1 MGEVLATGKL
11 GIIFGLPDLLRTS
24 VLAGRLTIEM
34 DCWLPS
40 KPSNYF
46 DVFDIF
52 KHLLFSF
59 EENSLEQRPSGVSQL
74 LPGVKISLFWLS

>member
-1 MGEVLATGKL
+1 M
-11 GIIFGLPDLLRTS
+11 FRTS

-34 DCWLPS
+34 VCWLPS

-52 KHLLFSF
+52 KHLLFSV
-59 EENSLEQRPSGVSQL
+59 EENSLE
-74 LPGVKISLFWLS
+74 